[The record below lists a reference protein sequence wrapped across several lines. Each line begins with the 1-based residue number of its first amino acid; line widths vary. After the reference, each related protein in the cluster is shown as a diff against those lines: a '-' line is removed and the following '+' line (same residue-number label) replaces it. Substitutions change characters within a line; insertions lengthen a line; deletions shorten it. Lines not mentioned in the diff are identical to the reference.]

1 LANLSAR
8 SSNRNSSLTAL
19 SQLKFNYAKKFELF
33 KHQKGKLDD
42 TSVQQILT
50 KEMDAVTIERSK
62 AKVELVK
69 LPENIVSAEGSVLE
83 WEQKSSVESDTR
95 KVSGEEGH
103 D

>member
-1 LANLSAR
+1 
-8 SSNRNSSLTAL
+8 
-19 SQLKFNYAKKFELF
+19 
-33 KHQKGKLDD
+33 
-42 TSVQQILT
+42 
-50 KEMDAVTIERSK
+50 MDAVTIERSK